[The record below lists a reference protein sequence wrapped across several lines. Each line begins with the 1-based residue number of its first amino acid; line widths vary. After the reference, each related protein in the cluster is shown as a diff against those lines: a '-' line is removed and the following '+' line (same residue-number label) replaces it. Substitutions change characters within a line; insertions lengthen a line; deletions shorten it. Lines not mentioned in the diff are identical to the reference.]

1 MKVSSVKI
9 SSMKIRQRNIQPN
22 YQNTC
27 PGIRML
33 SMMSALS
40 ILLANFQLF
49 WSSATLGCIYIQHF
63 SHHSF
68 AILTLYLLILINI
81 GFIGSNR
88 YSKFLTELK
97 GLLSFHA
104 KFYQENS
111 IVLIFM
117 AVPKVCLLQFLL
129 RSGKEFWSN
138 TFENVIFT
146 SSTYFSESEGI
157 HF

>member
-9 SSMKIRQRNIQPN
+9 SSMEIRQKNIQPN

-27 PGIRML
+27 QGIRML

-49 WSSATLGCIYIQHF
+49 WPSTTLGCIYIQHF
-63 SHHSF
+63 SQYSF
-68 AILTLYLLILINI
+68 AILTLYLLLLINI
-81 GFIGSNR
+81 GFIGNR
-88 YSKFLTELK
+88 HSKFLTELK
-97 GLLSFHA
+97 GLLSFYA
-104 KFYQENS
+104 KFDQENS

-129 RSGKEFWSN
+129 RSRKEFWSN

-146 SSTYFSESEGI
+146 I
-157 HF
+157 L